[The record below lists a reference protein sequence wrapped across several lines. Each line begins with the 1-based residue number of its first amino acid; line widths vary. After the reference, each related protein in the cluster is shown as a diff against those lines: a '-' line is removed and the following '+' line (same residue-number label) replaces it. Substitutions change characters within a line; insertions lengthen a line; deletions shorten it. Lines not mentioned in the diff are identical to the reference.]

1 MDRIGKVAYKLQL
14 PLDAKV
20 HEPIQQS
27 LPLLDNVGMIAKE
40 PSAVLDHRMINCKGQ
55 ASTEVLVQWTNTF
68 PEDATWELLHDL
80 QLQYPYFNP

>member
-27 LPLLDNVGMIAKE
+27 LPLLDNAGLIAKK
-40 PSAVLDHRMINCKGQ
+40 PLPMLDRRMIKRR
-55 ASTEVLVQWTNTF
+55 
-68 PEDATWELLHDL
+68 
-80 QLQYPYFNP
+80 